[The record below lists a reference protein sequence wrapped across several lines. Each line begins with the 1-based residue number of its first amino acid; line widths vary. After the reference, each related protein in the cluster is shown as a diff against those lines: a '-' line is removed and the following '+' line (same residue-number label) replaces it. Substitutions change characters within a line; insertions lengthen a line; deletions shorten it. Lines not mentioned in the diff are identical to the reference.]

1 MSSICE
7 KEGSGYNRQ
16 TMLNIRLIG
25 RMVKGIIL
33 ISLHF
38 HNYMTGDINTQR
50 VGYTLTNHM
59 HKWGF
64 LPSQAFRQKKLS
76 LECLCLTE
84 YFVLGQMWFRFRLQF
99 LKMTRSC
106 INIWLKLANAC
117 IYKLET

>member
-38 HNYMTGDINTQR
+38 NNYMTSTGHINTQQ
-50 VGYTLTNHM
+50 VGCTLTNHK
-59 HKWGF
+59 HKRFFLAEPGF
-64 LPSQAFRQKKLS
+64 QKLS

-99 LKMTRSC
+99 FF
-106 INIWLKLANAC
+106 
-117 IYKLET
+117 YK